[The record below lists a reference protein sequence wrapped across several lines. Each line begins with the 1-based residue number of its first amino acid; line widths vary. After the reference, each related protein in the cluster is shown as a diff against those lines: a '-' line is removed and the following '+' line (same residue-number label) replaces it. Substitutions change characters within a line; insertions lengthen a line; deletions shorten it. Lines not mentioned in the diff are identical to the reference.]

1 MILLLILGIII
12 VWAIFKT
19 LSAITAAVL
28 ICGLIIVVVAAVIFD
43 KLAENNEKYR
53 AAKRAWN
60 EMDENQRYAIKVAA
74 FLVAVFSLIYI
85 GFELLA
91 FI

>member
-19 LSAITAAVL
+19 LSAITAAVV
-28 ICGLIIVVVAAVIFD
+28 ICGLIIAVVASVIFD
-43 KLAENNEKYR
+43 KLAENNAKYR

-60 EMDENQRYAIKVAA
+60 EMDENQRYAIKVAI
-74 FLVAVFSLIYI
+74 FLVAVFLFIYI

>member
-19 LSAITAAVL
+19 LSAITAAVV
-28 ICGLIIVVVAAVIFD
+28 ICGMIIAVVAAVIFD
-43 KLAENNEKYR
+43 KLAENNAKYR
-53 AAKRAWN
+53 AAKRAWR
-60 EMDENQRYAIKVAA
+60 EMDENQRYAIKVAM
-74 FLVAVFSLIYI
+74 FLVVVFILVYI

>member
-19 LSAITAAVL
+19 LSAITAAVV
-28 ICGLIIVVVAAVIFD
+28 ICGLIIAVVAAVIFD

-60 EMDENQRYAIKVAA
+60 EMDENQQYAIKVAI
-74 FLVAVFSLIYI
+74 FLVAVFFFIYI